1 MGFADEVAV
10 VAAGAK
16 SHRRRCFKSAKV
28 LISLKHGDWKR
39 VLPCPERRGGIFLA
53 GNTRHDWITRR
64 RSSRS
69 FLFIGI
75 GIGIALYFIPTLV
88 AYMRE
93 HRQTLCFE
101 SFAGARGVVPSRRPL
116 SQSSRSAAAVPGV
129 CTAGDPIGVVSSNG
143 PALALTPGPNF
154 QVNLGRG
161 SRPRLHAVRDA
172 NRRGGIA
179 ARSCHRH
186 EHPDLTLVEMLAE
199 LRKRRIRTSRSAL
212 WRFLDRH
219 NITFKKK
226 PASY

>member
-28 LISLKHGDWKR
+28 FISLKHGGWKR

-75 GIGIALYFIPTLV
+75 GIALYFIRTLV

-93 HRQTLCFE
+93 HRQTLAIFVLNLLLGWT
-101 SFAGARGVVPSRRPL
+101 SWVG
-116 SQSSRSAAAVPGV
+116 SSP
-129 CTAGDPIGVVSSNG
+129 
-143 PALALTPGPNF
+143 
-154 QVNLGRG
+154 
-161 SRPRLHAVRDA
+161 
-172 NRRGGIA
+172 
-179 ARSCHRH
+179 
-186 EHPDLTLVEMLAE
+186 
-199 LRKRRIRTSRSAL
+199 
-212 WRFLDRH
+212 
-219 NITFKKK
+219 
-226 PASY
+226 